1 MKMRRYLATIIL
13 GVSFSGSTLLAQARQ
28 EVSYDWAPDQ
38 LAAAFF
44 YTVDDYSL
52 QESPT
57 NLKRTHL
64 SGGSVEYASRHFYPW
79 EIVASAQYSSGQ
91 PLGQKLIF
99 AGGGAG
105 YCRSFKHWTPY
116 ARVLGGR
123 ARTSSNDLMYLYTA
137 PHWGLALNTSV
148 GADYQ
153 LTPRWGIRGVQ
164 FENEYLPFGSRGS
177 VYWSIGTGI
186 TYHFRP

>member
-13 GVSFSGSTLLAQARQ
+13 GVSFAGSTLFAQARQ
-28 EVSYDWAPDQ
+28 EVRYDWAPDQ
-38 LAAAFF
+38 LAATFM

-52 QESPT
+52 QVTPT
-57 NLKRTHL
+57 NLERTHL
-64 SGGSVEYASRHFYPW
+64 AGGSIEFASRYFYPW
-79 EIVASAQYSSGQ
+79 EIVGSAQYSSGQ
-91 PLGQKLIF
+91 PLGQRLLSV
-99 AGGGAG
+99 GGGAG

-116 ARVLGGR
+116 ARLFGGI
-123 ARTSSNDLMYLYTA
+123 ARSSSNDLMYLYTA
-137 PHWGLALNTSV
+137 PHWGLVLSTSV

-164 FENEYLPFGSRGS
+164 FENQYLPFGSHGS

>member
-13 GVSFSGSTLLAQARQ
+13 GVSFAGSTLFAQARQ
-28 EVSYDWAPDQ
+28 EVRYDWAPDQ
-38 LAAAFF
+38 LAATFF

-57 NLKRTHL
+57 NLERTHL
-64 SGGSVEYASRHFYPW
+64 NGGGVEYTSRHFYPW
-79 EIVASAQYSSGQ
+79 EIVGAAQYSSGQ
-91 PLGQKLIF
+91 PLGQELISV
-99 AGGGAG
+99 GGGAG

-116 ARVLGGR
+116 ARLLGGI

-164 FENEYLPFGSRGS
+164 FENEYLPFGSHGS

>member
-1 MKMRRYLATIIL
+1 MRVWQYLATIIM
-13 GVSFSGSTLLAQARQ
+13 GFSFAGSVLLAQARH
-28 EVSYDWAPDQ
+28 EVNYDWAPDQ
-38 LAAAFF
+38 LAATFM

-52 QESPT
+52 EVSPT
-57 NLKRTHL
+57 NLERTHL
-64 SGGSVEYASRHFYPW
+64 GGGSVEYASRRFFPW
-79 EIVASAQYSSGQ
+79 EIVGAVQYSSGQ
-91 PLGQKLIF
+91 PLGQKLIS

-116 ARVLGGR
+116 ARVLGGM
-123 ARTSSNDLMYLYTA
+123 ARTRSNDQMYLYTA
-137 PHWGLALNTSV
+137 PKWGLAFNTSV

-164 FENEYLPFGSRGS
+164 LQNQYLPFGPRGS
-177 VYWSIGTGI
+177 VYWSIGMGI

>member
-1 MKMRRYLATIIL
+1 MKIWRYLLTIIL
-13 GVSFSGSTLLAQARQ
+13 GVSLAGSTLFAQARQ

-38 LAAAFF
+38 LAATFL

-52 QESPT
+52 EVIPT
-57 NLKRTHL
+57 NLERTHL
-64 SGGSVEYASRHFYPW
+64 AGGSVEYASRRFYPW
-79 EIVASAQYSSGQ
+79 EIVGSTQYSSGQ

-105 YCRSFKHWTPY
+105 YCRSFKHCTSY
-116 ARVLGGR
+116 ARVLAGI
-123 ARTSSNDLMYLYTA
+123 ARTSSNDQMYLYTA

-148 GADYQ
+148 GVDYQ

-164 FENEYLPFGSRGS
+164 FENQYLPFGSRGS

-186 TYHFRP
+186 TYRFHP

>member
-1 MKMRRYLATIIL
+1 MEKWRYLATIIL
-13 GVSFSGSTLLAQARQ
+13 GVSFACSTLFAQARR
-28 EVSYDWAPDQ
+28 EVSYDWAANQ
-38 LAAAFF
+38 LAATFM

-52 QESPT
+52 QVTPT
-57 NLKRTHL
+57 NLQRSHL
-64 SGGSVEYASRHFYPW
+64 GGGGIEYASRHFYPW
-79 EIVASAQYSSGQ
+79 EIVGSVQYSSGQ
-91 PLGQKLIF
+91 PLGQKLISVD
-99 AGGGAG
+99 GGAG
-105 YCRSFKHWTPY
+105 YCRSFKQWIPY
-116 ARVLGGR
+116 ARVLGGM

-164 FENEYLPFGSRGS
+164 LQNEYLPFGSRGS

>member
-1 MKMRRYLATIIL
+1 MVTIIL
-13 GVSFSGSTLLAQARQ
+13 GVSFAGGTLLAQGRP

-38 LAAAFF
+38 LAATFM

-52 QESPT
+52 EVSPA
-57 NLKRTHL
+57 NLERTHL
-64 SGGSVEYASRHFYPW
+64 AGGSVEYASRHFYPL
-79 EIVASAQYSSGQ
+79 ELVGSAQYLSGE
-91 PLGQKLIF
+91 PLGQKLISV
-99 AGGGAG
+99 GGGAG
-105 YCRSFKHWTPY
+105 YCRSFKRWTPY
-116 ARVLGGR
+116 ARVLGGM
-123 ARTSSNDLMYLYTA
+123 ARTSSDDQMYLYTA
-137 PHWGLALNTSV
+137 PKWGLAFNTSV

-186 TYHFRP
+186 TYRFHP